1 MKLADLLAEASLE
14 DLERLAHDH
23 ARTDEPLSRGQL
35 LATIESVL
43 RSHRFLHDFLMNR
56 QPPAFAAITLLLDT
70 PGFAIP
76 TSEFRDAVQRETE
89 RICRV
94 IEDGQLLE
102 RDDQLR
108 VYRRVLYQA
117 RSNDSLI
124 DESESSI
131 LSVLRHELG
140 IAQVEHFLIEHHRD
154 LREFWE
160 NKDAFTAEV
169 LALRAAGIIHV
180 HDHKTMIP
188 EDLAPAIRQVLG
200 IDMSRVNARRLLGHF
215 TSPELHKVLET
226 IQAKTG
232 GTKEERIDR
241 IVMQM
246 TQARLALTTLTNDR
260 LREICRT
267 VGTAVSG
274 SHDELVERIVQQVA
288 SNRDIVKDVEP
299 VPPPPIVEER
309 RLEELRFELLF
320 SRLRNQELAAI
331 LSELELRKWGTKYQ
345 QVRALWESNRS
356 EQTLL
361 GFLTSAD
368 LEGLLKRLGLR
379 TNGSKVERIVRAIEH
394 FESASLQEL
403 RSNVEASSEPPQTV

>member
-23 ARTDEPLSRGQL
+23 ARTDESLSRGQL
-35 LATIESVL
+35 LAAIESVL

-56 QPPAFAAITLLLDT
+56 QPPAFSAITLLLDA
-70 PGFAIP
+70 PAFAIP
-76 TSEFRDAVQRETE
+76 TNEFRDAVQRETE
-89 RICRV
+89 RICRA
-94 IEDGQLLE
+94 IEEGKLLE

-117 RSNDSLI
+117 RSNDNLI
-124 DESESSI
+124 DGSESSI
-131 LSVLRHELG
+131 LGVLRQELG

-160 NKDAFTAEV
+160 NKDAFTAEI
-169 LALRAAGIIHV
+169 LALRSAGIIHV

-188 EDLAPAIRQVLG
+188 EDLAPSIRQVLG
-200 IDMSRVNARRLLGHF
+200 IDMGRVNARRLFGHF
-215 TSPELHKVLET
+215 SSPELQKVLET

-241 IVMQM
+241 LVVQM
-246 TQARLALTTLTNDR
+246 TQARVGLTTLTNER

-288 SNRDIVKDVEP
+288 TNRDIIKDVEP
-299 VPPPPIVEER
+299 IPPPIVEER

-320 SRLRNQELAAI
+320 TRLRGQELAAI
-331 LSELELRKWGTKYQ
+331 LSELELRKWGSKYQ
-345 QVRALWESNRS
+345 QVRTLWESNRS
-356 EQTLL
+356 EHTLL
-361 GFLTSAD
+361 GFLTSTD

-379 TNGSKVERIVRAIEH
+379 TNGSKIERIARCIEH

-403 RSNVEASSEPPQTV
+403 RSNGEVSAETSKPE